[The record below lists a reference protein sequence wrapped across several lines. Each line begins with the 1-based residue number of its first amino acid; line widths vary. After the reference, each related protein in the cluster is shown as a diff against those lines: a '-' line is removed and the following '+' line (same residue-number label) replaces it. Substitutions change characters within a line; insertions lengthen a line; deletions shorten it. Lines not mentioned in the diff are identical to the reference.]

1 MLGCLGKPL
10 AKPLLTIS
18 NVQED
23 EYTCA
28 RCKWTAKVLRAALG
42 ERRFPRRANE
52 AAGRRKLAEEV
63 LNEAG
68 QPVTCRIECPKQASE
83 TCFQRC
89 VSSCGEMPVW
99 QNINLKQKAIFEI
112 IQRPHARDLPYYLT
126 DDELDF
132 FVKGIAWGPHK
143 ETYLPRL
150 VERHKRPIY
159 IARGY
164 APPTYSRLV
173 MIRYYGPDPL
183 LEGYEGWDAGEEGEI
198 MQYVLGWRWIYA
210 DWPGPLVDEVE
221 EAWKKS
227 WWPEIARPDWTWEGL
242 RFCVPPYHLSEEGL
256 PWREGRAAEYEPRV
270 TKGKGK
276 GRARALQAQD
286 ESRRELGE
294 KAAGRL
300 GRSAHEEPPV

>member
-1 MLGCLGKPL
+1 
-10 AKPLLTIS
+10 
-18 NVQED
+18 
-23 EYTCA
+23 
-28 RCKWTAKVLRAALG
+28 
-42 ERRFPRRANE
+42 
-52 AAGRRKLAEEV
+52 
-63 LNEAG
+63 
-68 QPVTCRIECPKQASE
+68 
-83 TCFQRC
+83 
-89 VSSCGEMPVW
+89 MPVW

-221 EAWKKS
+221 DTVPCTVFFE
-227 WWPEIARPDWTWEGL
+227 T
-242 RFCVPPYHLSEEGL
+242 CVPRHWSK
-256 PWREGRAAEYEPRV
+256 PRSYSHQH
-270 TKGKGK
+270 KSS
-276 GRARALQAQD
+276 AF
-286 ESRRELGE
+286 RRFRFNL
-294 KAAGRL
+294 
-300 GRSAHEEPPV
+300 AHS